1 MKNDLGRLLVE
12 SGQWKVHEM
21 VLTLSK
27 TEWLWKQMKRY
38 KSLFNDITRGSEE
51 NFASLI
57 ALEDSFWCEVINQSG
72 ECVGIVYWTGMG
84 KLIDADVHLIFFDR
98 RPAEK
103 VELCKEIARWFF
115 KENPQANRMT
125 ATLPQIYYATIRLA
139 YRIGFKHEGRKRES
153 QMMGGKMVDEFI
165 LGILAKEIL

>member
-51 NFASLI
+51 NFA
-57 ALEDSFWCEVINQSG
+57 
-72 ECVGIVYWTGMG
+72 
-84 KLIDADVHLIFFDR
+84 
-98 RPAEK
+98 
-103 VELCKEIARWFF
+103 
-115 KENPQANRMT
+115 
-125 ATLPQIYYATIRLA
+125 
-139 YRIGFKHEGRKRES
+139 
-153 QMMGGKMVDEFI
+153 
-165 LGILAKEIL
+165 